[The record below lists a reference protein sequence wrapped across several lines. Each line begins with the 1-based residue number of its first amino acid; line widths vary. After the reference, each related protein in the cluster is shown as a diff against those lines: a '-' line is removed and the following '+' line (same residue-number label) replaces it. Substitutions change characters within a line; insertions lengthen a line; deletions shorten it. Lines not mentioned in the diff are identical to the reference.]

1 MRTRTATAED
11 SPITRASFI
20 FLAAIFGPAIVVGSV
35 GSVSAGQ
42 ASAVNKDEHLFLPP
56 WRCCGEVL

>member
-42 ASAVNKDEHLFLPP
+42 ASAVNICLFLFDFD
-56 WRCCGEVL
+56 V